1 MIRVTWLVAMVAVA
15 ALSMPATAVSGD
27 AAGEALQ
34 KRAEAGDAKA
44 QIELGRALEEDGAPA
59 DKAASTAWYRKAAM
73 AGSADGAWRLGFAL
87 MAGTGT
93 ARDVPAGL
101 EWLRQSVN
109 ISQDAD
115 HMAAL
120 AMLLATTGGDQKEAM
135 QWAQMAADKG
145 SPKGFEVLGMARLSG
160 KWGLPKDPA
169 LAEKLFTTAAQKGD
183 VNTQVALGK
192 LYFSDAFGRE
202 DSTSGVHWLQAAAD
216 AGSAEAAGFLG
227 YLFITG
233 KEGVPV
239 DAARGVALARKAMAG
254 NAMEGH
260 YAMGVAYVTG
270 VGVAENLAEGWYQ
283 ISIAQRMDSQQGLAS
298 AGGYLAKAAA
308 KLTPAQLAQL
318 KARVDADAAKL
329 PAAPPGP

>member
-1 MIRVTWLVAMVAVA
+1 MIRVTWLVAMAAVA
-15 ALSMPATAVSGD
+15 ALSMPAKVVSGD
-27 AAGEALQ
+27 AAREALQ

-44 QIELGRALEEDGAPA
+44 QVELGRSLEGDGVPA

-73 AGSADGAWRLGFAL
+73 AGNAQGAWQLGFAV
-87 MAGTGT
+87 MDGVGT
-93 ARDVPAGL
+93 ARDVSAGL

-115 HMAAL
+115 HMATL

-160 KWGLPKDPA
+160 KWGLPKNPA
-169 LAEKLFTTAAQKGD
+169 LAETFLTTAAQKGD
-183 VNTQVALGK
+183 LNTQVALGK
-192 LYFSDAFGRE
+192 LYFSGAFGRK
-202 DSTSGVHWLQAAAD
+202 DAAAGIHWLQIAAEG
-216 AGSAEAAGFLG
+216 GSGEAAGFFG
-227 YLFITG
+227 YLLITG

-239 DAARGVALARKAMAG
+239 DTTRGVALARRALASH
-254 NAMEGH
+254 AMEGH

-270 VGVAENLAEGWYQ
+270 AGVAENPAEGWYQ
-283 ISIAQRMDSQQGLAS
+283 ISLAQRMAGQQAMAS
-298 AGGYLAKAAA
+298 SGGYLAKAAA